1 MKKFNTFA
9 VILRFM
15 KMKRFLAII
24 SAVAVLTACDDI
36 VTPNASIEPRSVAM
50 DCNGGTSVFALT
62 CNTTWTASCDYED
75 VKIHPS
81 EGDGNASVTVTV
93 PPSIYEETQVI
104 RISVVA
110 ANDETESTY
119 TARHIITL
127 EAKPFLRLARTD
139 GYVSPDGGGV
149 RLDVYSNKAWSVKAE
164 PADFVTL
171 SQTEGE
177 NNASLTVTVPENNT
191 GSARSSHITLSLK
204 DVPGVSAEYT
214 LTQNA
219 K

>member
-9 VILRFM
+9 PILRIM
-15 KMKRFLAII
+15 KMKRILALI
-24 SAVAVLTACDDI
+24 SAAAVLAACKDP
-36 VTPNASIEPRSVAM
+36 VTPDASIEPRSVSM
-50 DCNGGTSVFALT
+50 DYNGGTSVFALT

-75 VKIHPS
+75 VGIHPDS
-81 EGDGNASVTVTV
+81 GEGNASVTVTV
-93 PPSIYEETQVI
+93 PPSVYEETQVI

-110 ANDETESTY
+110 ANNETESTH

-127 EAKPFLRLARTD
+127 EAKPFIRLAQTS

-149 RLDVYSNKAWSVKAE
+149 RLDVYSNKTWTAKAD

-171 SQTEGE
+171 SQAEGSD
-177 NNASLTVTVPENNT
+177 NAALTVTVPENNT
-191 GSARSSHITLSLK
+191 GASRTAHITLSLK
-204 DVPGVSAEYT
+204 DVPGVSAEYA